1 MYIDLSLNN
10 VKPHI
15 YGIQTHPL
23 CGIYMVSLSSLF
35 FNETSHD
42 LVPAF
47 LSLISQPHKYCASAT
62 SDTGTSCAVCSLVPQ
77 CHFSSYPTRKKKKI
91 FFCLVF
97 VKDTSETATGK
108 PSWVFIKG
116 CRSLFLSVPIVSG
129 MASVAALILFSNWL
143 PSCLSSL
150 L

>member
-1 MYIDLSLNN
+1 MLS
-10 VKPHI
+10 HI
-15 YGIQTHPL
+15 SMAFRHILSVAFIWFLYHPSFL
-23 CGIYMVSLSSLF
+23 MRQAMILSPLSWAL
-35 FNETSHD
+35 
-42 LVPAF
+42 F
-47 LSLISQPHKYCASAT
+47 LSHINTVLQLLQILGPHVQYAPWSHSAISHLT
-62 SDTGTSCAVCSLVPQ
+62 LLE
-77 CHFSSYPTRKKKKI
+77 KKKI